1 MGADRFVRAHSLH
14 EVSVMKTLLFFVVS
28 FLASIIG
35 AICGIGGGTVLAMFG
50 TGRVI
55 ALFNKFFGAR
65 LRKAAAS
72 PDSGASERKVTA

>member
-1 MGADRFVRAHSLH
+1 
-14 EVSVMKTLLFFVVS
+14 MKIKTNRILFYLLGMSILALGLTLSTKANPGV
-28 FLASIIG
+28 
-35 AICGIGGGTVLAMFG
+35 GTVLAMFG